1 MVRVVTCLLL
11 VAVVLGGCATA
22 PDGAYYPEPSART
35 RGIAHALYR
44 AAQAVGDDP
53 ARYSFAL
60 IKSRD
65 ISAFSGEEDATFY
78 FSDGL
83 AALPSAHIDA
93 LVAREVAHEVLGH
106 AGRRRALS
114 MGITGTFTVLGMIVP
129 GLSVADWIV
138 NPLIVRAFTRDQ
150 VIAAD
155 LRAVE
160 ILRDMGHERPRRTL
174 AAALQAAQATNGV
187 SPGGVLSTMPP
198 LADRIAALE
207 PLETL
212 VDLARKERGGR
223 EPWGSHVQKK

>member
-1 MVRVVTCLLL
+1 VLATAL
-11 VAVVLGGCATA
+11 VSGCATV

-35 RGIAHALYR
+35 SHIAHALYR
-44 AAQAVGDDP
+44 AARSVGDDP

-60 IKSRD
+60 VKSRD

-83 AALPSAHIDA
+83 AALPAAHVDA

-106 AGRRRALS
+106 AGHRRVLS
-114 MGITGTFTVLGMIVP
+114 MGITGTFTVLGVIVP

-155 LRAVE
+155 LRAIE
-160 ILRDMGHERPRRTL
+160 IIRGMGHERPRRAL
-174 AAALQAAQATNGV
+174 AAALYAAHATNGT
-187 SPGGVLSTMPP
+187 SPGGVLATVPRLSE
-198 LADRIAALE
+198 RIAALE
-207 PLETL
+207 PLEPIT
-212 VDLARKERGGR
+212 DLAQRK
-223 EPWGSHVQKK
+223 